1 MTTIIGI
8 QGEDFALACADS
20 QVSDI
25 STDGAVTQVVTLR
38 ESSGKLGTNGRYILG
53 AAGDVRAINILH
65 HAFVPPAAP
74 PNLKGKKLD
83 HFMTVKFIPALREC
97 FETQGYAA
105 PQTEQSEHMAEQG
118 SSVIVVVN
126 GVIYTVES
134 DYSWFSDSVGIYAL
148 GTGAQYAM
156 GALHALTN
164 KIKNLNLNTART
176 YALKAMAAASKFD
189 PYTGAPYQTY
199 VQEDKQPKDSVNV
212 HKNKRPVKK
221 TVKPKKIGK

>member
-8 QGEDFALACADS
+8 QGDGFAVVCADS

-25 STDGAVTQVVTLR
+25 SSDGAVTQIVTLR
-38 ESSGKLGTNGRYILG
+38 ESSGKLGANGRYILG

-83 HFMTVKFIPALREC
+83 QFITVKFIPALREC
-97 FETQGYAA
+97 FEVQGYAA
-105 PQTEQSEHMAEQG
+105 PQNEQSEHMAEQG
-118 SSVIVVVN
+118 SSVIVVIN

-156 GALHALTN
+156 GALHTLTH
-164 KIKNLNLNTART
+164 KVKNLNINIAKQYL
-176 YALKAMAAASKFD
+176 LKAMAAAAKFD

-199 VQEDKQPKDSVNV
+199 VQEGEQTGESAKP
-212 HKNKRPVKK
+212 HGKK
-221 TVKPKKIGK
+221 KLTKHTGNPKKIGK